1 MSPALPSEPVQ
12 VFACRSARSHPQAC
26 EEFLLMKMYVH
37 THMVSAAPHLL
48 VSFSTKCHPIGV
60 CLFTSCVHVV
70 QPAEKD
76 RGWRGASGF

>member
-1 MSPALPSEPVQ
+1 ML
-12 VFACRSARSHPQAC
+12 ACVSVCSRPQAY

-37 THMVSAAPHLL
+37 THMVFVISHLL
-48 VSFSTKCHPIGV
+48 VSFSVKCHPIGV

-76 RGWRGASGF
+76 RGWQ